1 MIALVGPSGS
11 GKSTFINLVIGF
23 LRPTS
28 GLIKLDG
35 QDMASIDLRTSRK
48 FLSVVAQDTILFD
61 GTVYENVTYGML
73 NPTAALA
80 ESALRAAN
88 AWEFVE
94 KLPDGVDTIVG
105 ERGAR
110 ISGGQKQRLAI
121 ARAIIRDPRILVLDE
136 ATSALDSESERQVQ
150 GALESLMQGRTTLV
164 IAHRLS
170 TIENADRIV
179 VLEHGHVIEVGTHRD
194 LILQNGLYASLH
206 RLQFST
212 RT

>member
-1 MIALVGPSGS
+1 LGFAVVNLRLQVG
-11 GKSTFINLVIGF
+11 KDA
-23 LRPTS
+23 
-28 GLIKLDG
+28 LIKSLQNIPQIRALYKPDG
-35 QDMASIDLRTSRK
+35 SFDDVRFKQLMASNGLNEEQFYASQAFDIKINQLVNSVARTELASPK
-48 FLSVVAQDTILFD
+48 LSEI
-61 GTVYENVTYGML
+61 
-73 NPTAALA
+73 
-80 ESALRAAN
+80 
-88 AWEFVE
+88 
-94 KLPDGVDTIVG
+94 
-105 ERGAR
+105 
-110 ISGGQKQRLAI
+110 ISTLY
-121 ARAIIRDPRILVLDE
+121 
-136 ATSALDSESERQVQ
+136 ESERQVQ